1 MKNWS
6 IGKRITAGFSAV
18 VLIAIALGGYAFSEL
33 LRIRLRTTDIV
44 DNAIPS
50 LEVVG
55 RIESNARENM
65 TLVLSHVMTEKL
77 EEMDGIERK
86 MATGTAGNQK
96 ALERYEEL
104 IVDEQDRKLFEAVK
118 KSRSTYSEIRKS
130 VLALSRELKTK
141 EAMALVNGR
150 MAEAYLEYIKAT
162 EELSAFNTENASK
175 AGASIRTAVSNA
187 VVGIEIGLG
196 LALVAGLTIAWYITR
211 GITRPL
217 AGATAAVSQVARG
230 DLSADVPVSSRD
242 EVGQICASLNQMI
255 RGLRAT
261 AGVADGIANGDLT
274 VEVKLLSDQ
283 DTLGNSLT
291 KMLENLRKVVAEVT
305 TASNNV
311 ASGSEQMS
319 ATAQQLSEGA
329 TEQASA
335 AEESTSSMEE
345 MTASIQQNADN
356 AKQTEKIASK
366 ASEDAKVGGDSVAQT
381 VSAMKEIAEKINIIE
396 EIARK
401 TDLLALNAAVE
412 AARAGEH
419 GKGFAV
425 VASEVR
431 KLAERSQTAA
441 GEISKLTAGG
451 VRVAADAGAMLVK
464 LVPDIRRTAELVQEI
479 SASSAEQSTG
489 ANQVSKAMQQLDQVI
504 QQNSAA
510 SEEMAST
517 AEELSSQAQQ
527 LQATIAFFRVSG
539 GGGLESTMGKSRSRS
554 SGRQPVRS
562 GSGSQSKPEPDLGP
576 KGATSNGRNGHG
588 KSQGGGVLISLGE
601 SSGRADARDADF
613 QNY

>member
-1 MKNWS
+1 MNNWS

-33 LRIRLRTTDIV
+33 LSIRTRTNDIV
-44 DNAIPS
+44 DNAMPS
-50 LEVVG
+50 LGYIG

-65 TLVLSHVMTEKL
+65 MLVLSHVIADKAEEK
-77 EEMDGIERK
+77 EAIERT
-86 MATGTAGNQK
+86 MAAGTAGNQK
-96 ALERYEEL
+96 ALEGYEGL
-104 IVDEQDRKLFEAVK
+104 IINDQDRKLFEDVK
-118 KSRSTYSEIRKS
+118 KARSSYMEVRKS
-130 VLALSRELKTK
+130 ALALSREQKTA
-141 EAMALVNGR
+141 EAMALVNSR
-150 MAEAYLEYIKAT
+150 MTAAYREYIKAI
-162 EELSAFNTENASK
+162 EEVSTFNTDNANH
-175 AGASIRTAVSNA
+175 AGTAIRSAVSSA
-187 VVGIEIGLG
+187 VVGIEVGLG
-196 LALVAGLTIAWYITR
+196 LALLVGLTIAWYITR

-217 AGATAAVSQVARG
+217 AGATAAVSQVAKG

-255 RGLRAT
+255 SGLRAT

-274 VEVKLLSDQ
+274 VEVKLLSDR
-283 DTLGNSLT
+283 DTLGHSLT

-335 AEESTSSMEE
+335 AEESTSSIEE

-527 LQATIAFFRVSG
+527 LQATIAFFRVSTSEG
-539 GGGLESTMGKSRSRS
+539 PGSGASSKVRSRGLNRATRTS
-554 SGRQPVRS
+554 HP
-562 GSGSQSKPEPDLGP
+562 KPEADVGP
-576 KGATSNGRNGHG
+576 KGTTSNGRNGHA
-588 KSQGGGVLISLGE
+588 KAQNGGVLISLGE